1 MKALVAFAFLLLSV
15 SSMTL
20 SDTISEEEFNE
31 LYSVISEEP
40 EVSEFAKG
48 DWEVVGI
55 PGTVHSIKKG
65 PSYDP
70 YKHVKDMLI

>member
-1 MKALVAFAFLLLSV
+1 MKSLLAFGILLLSV

-20 SDTISEEEFNE
+20 SDTISEEEFAE

-48 DWEVVGI
+48 
-55 PGTVHSIKKG
+55 
-65 PSYDP
+65 
-70 YKHVKDMLI
+70 